1 MNNFIW
7 IDVILSVFMLQN
19 HSSSLLFASRF
30 MMCSACF
37 MFTCS
42 KWSFCSETH
51 HIVHYF
57 YLHFV
62 LFYIL
67 LRFTG
72 KYLSS
77 YSVTWIFKIGV
88 TFQIKTTNMRSSYK
102 IQFMKDETSDW
113 SSLSQMFHLNKC
125 LNQRN
130 DWKYFTK
137 NQILEKIFSDVWV
150 AEFSF
155 FLLSSPRSSSHD
167 LSDGFCDQT
176 NWTWCS

>member
-1 MNNFIW
+1 
-7 IDVILSVFMLQN
+7 MLQN

-57 YLHFV
+57 
-62 LFYIL
+62 LFTFCAIL
-67 LRFTG
+67 YFTTFHREIFEFLLC
-72 KYLSS
+72 YM
-77 YSVTWIFKIGV
+77 YFKIGV

>member
-1 MNNFIW
+1 MNWCYSCCFYAPESLVIAPVCFTLH
-7 IDVILSVFMLQN
+7 DVFCLFYVHVFKVK
-19 HSSSLLFASRF
+19 LLF
-30 MMCSACF
+30 
-37 MFTCS
+37 
-42 KWSFCSETH
+42 WN
-51 HIVHYF
+51 
-57 YLHFV
+57 
-62 LFYIL
+62 
-67 LRFTG
+67 
-72 KYLSS
+72 SS
-77 YSVTWIFKIGV
+77 YSSLFLFTFCAILYFTTFHREIFEFLLCYMYFKIGV

-113 SSLSQMFHLNKC
+113 SSLSQMFNLNKC

-137 NQILEKIFSDVWV
+137 NQILEKIFSDIWV